1 MKNRID
7 CRFRKS
13 LGRAELR
20 LTGTKILQKSDL
32 VRSYGVFF
40 AFPPKCPTANRF
52 LGAVGPMSVLHIPCM
67 SMCPTATLERTYSE
81 RGGCGTLWQT
91 KALLLLVGDVDA
103 FYVVQFFLYGI
114 ELIHRVGVVGQC
126 KETFGFLLAQFLKL
140 GVKVF
145 HLDFGCKFLFR

>member
-1 MKNRID
+1 MKIRID
-7 CRFRKS
+7 CRFWKS
-13 LGRAELR
+13 LGRTVSR

-32 VRSYGVFF
+32 VCSHGDFF

-52 LGAVGPMSVLHIPCM
+52 LGTVGPMSVLHTPCM
-67 SMCPTATLERTYSE
+67 SMCPTATRERTYSE

-126 KETFGFLLAQFLKL
+126 KETFCFLLAQFL
-140 GVKVF
+140 
-145 HLDFGCKFLFR
+145 

>member
-13 LGRAELR
+13 LGGAELR

-32 VRSYGVFF
+32 MRSHGDFF
-40 AFPPKCPTANRF
+40 ASPPKCPTANRF
-52 LGAVGPMSVLHIPCM
+52 LGAVGPMSVLHTPCM
-67 SMCPTATLERTYSE
+67 SMCPTATRERIYSE

-103 FYVVQFFLYGI
+103 FYVVQFFLYSI

-126 KETFGFLLAQFLKL
+126 KETFCFLLAQFL
-140 GVKVF
+140 
-145 HLDFGCKFLFR
+145 

>member
-13 LGRAELR
+13 PRGAELR

-32 VRSYGVFF
+32 VRSHGDFF

-52 LGAVGPMSVLHIPCM
+52 LGAVGPMSVGHTPCM
-67 SMCPTATLERTYSE
+67 SMCPTATRARTYSE

-126 KETFGFLLAQFLKL
+126 KETFCFLLAQFL
-140 GVKVF
+140 
-145 HLDFGCKFLFR
+145 

>member
-7 CRFRKS
+7 CRFWKS
-13 LGRAELR
+13 LGRAVSR

-32 VRSYGVFF
+32 VRSHGDFF
-40 AFPPKCPTANRF
+40 AFPPKCPTTTRA
-52 LGAVGPMSVLHIPCM
+52 
-67 SMCPTATLERTYSE
+67 RTYSE

-126 KETFGFLLAQFLKL
+126 KETFCILLAQFL
-140 GVKVF
+140 
-145 HLDFGCKFLFR
+145 